1 MMVKS
6 PDVIVCGWGYSMRL
20 YDFYEVV
27 DVTDKMVKLA
37 LLKKRTVGN
46 GRMGGFTPQVMPVL
60 ERDHSRPMFNRKIR
74 RSPRGGDYVSITPY
88 QIAYLKPYDP
98 NAVYEENHLD

>member
-27 DVTDKMVKLA
+27 DVTEKSVKLA
-37 LLKKRTVGN
+37 LLKKQTVGT
-46 GRMGGFTPQVMPVL
+46 GRVGGFTPQVQPIF
-60 ERDHSRPMFNRKIR
+60 ERDHSQKLFIR
-74 RSPRGGDYVSITPY
+74 RIKKSQNGSDYVAITPY
-88 QIAYLKPYDP
+88 KIAFLKPYDP